1 MIDTNYWVL
10 PDGIT
15 EALPDEAET
24 MEALRR
30 HLIDTYQSWGYR
42 LVIPPLV
49 EYMDS
54 LRTGVGSILDL
65 QTFKVTDQ
73 LTGRQ
78 LGIRADITPQVA
90 RIDAHGLKSDHPNR
104 LCYIGQVLRTKSQH
118 FEGSR
123 SPLQVGAELF
133 GSTGIES
140 DCELISLMLETLN
153 ISRVKNVV
161 LDIGHVDI
169 FRGLSL
175 QAELSEQEEKQFFD
189 MLERK
194 SIPEIDAW
202 IRTCNLSKPIG
213 DMLTV
218 LPRLSGSIEV
228 LDQAKQALSNAGR
241 EVQQALDYLTSL
253 TNRLAQN
260 WSDITIHIDLSELR
274 GYSYHTGIVYAAYVP
289 SSGREIAR
297 GGRYDDIGKH
307 FGNARPATG
316 FSTNLG
322 LLLEM
327 GTYQQ
332 VAKKQPIL
340 APNTI
345 DPSLSHFIKQLRD
358 NGEVVIHQLDNQTEA
373 DCKALNCNRKITFE
387 NGHWQVVAL

>member
-1 MIDTNYWVL
+1 MTDTNYWVL
-10 PDGIT
+10 PDGVS

-24 MEALRR
+24 LEALRR
-30 HLIDTYQSWGYR
+30 QLIDTYKSWGYR
-42 LVIPPLV
+42 FVMPPLV

-54 LRTGVGSILDL
+54 LRTGVGTLLDL

-73 LTGRQ
+73 LSGRQ

-104 LCYIGQVLRTKSQH
+104 LCYIDRVLRTKSQH

-133 GSTGIES
+133 GSMGIES

-153 ISRVKNVV
+153 TAGVEDIV

-169 FRGLSL
+169 FRSLSA
-175 QAELSEQEEKQFFD
+175 QAELSDTEEKQFFD

-194 SIPEIDAW
+194 SIPEIDQW
-202 IRTCNLSKPIG
+202 IKDCKLPTPIG
-213 DMLTV
+213 KMLAA
-218 LPRLSGSIEV
+218 LPRLNGSV
-228 LDQAKQALSNAGR
+228 KQLDKAKEILSTAPR
-241 EVQQALDYLTSL
+241 DVAVALDYLTAL
-253 TNRLAQN
+253 TKRLAEN
-260 WSDITIHIDLSELR
+260 WPQVTIHIDLSELR
-274 GYSYHTGIVYAAYVP
+274 GYTYHTGIVYAAYVT

-322 LLLEM
+322 LLLET
-327 GTYQQ
+327 GNYQQ
-332 VAKKQPIL
+332 QKQNQPIL
-340 APNTI
+340 APTEN
-345 DPSLSHFIKQLRD
+345 DPLLNATIKQLRQQ
-358 NGEVVIHQLDNQTEA
+358 GEVVIRQLGGQSEK
-373 DCKALNCNRKITFE
+373 DCEILNCDRKIVLE
-387 NGHWQVVAL
+387 NGEWAVVAI

>member
-1 MIDTNYWVL
+1 MTDTNYWVL
-10 PDGIT
+10 PDGIS
-15 EALPDEAET
+15 EALPDEAEK

-30 HLIDTYQSWGYR
+30 QLIDTYKSWGYR
-42 LVIPPLV
+42 FVMPPLV

-54 LRTGVGSILDL
+54 LRTGVGTLLDL

-104 LCYIGQVLRTKSQH
+104 LCYIGRVLRTQSQH

-133 GSTGIES
+133 GSMGIES

-153 ISRVKNVV
+153 TAGIQDVV
-161 LDIGHVDI
+161 VDLGHVDV
-169 FRGLSL
+169 FRSLSE
-175 QAELSEQEEKQFFD
+175 QAELSETEEKQFFD

-202 IRTCNLSKPIG
+202 IKKCNLPQDIG
-213 DMLTV
+213 DMLGA
-218 LPRLSGSIEV
+218 LPRLSGSTDI
-228 LDQAKQALSNAGR
+228 LDKAKKSLSNAR
-241 EVQQALDYLTSL
+241 RDVKQALDYLTAL
-253 TNRLAQN
+253 TKRIAEN
-260 WSDITIHIDLSELR
+260 WPAVTIHIDLSELR
-274 GYSYHTGIVYAAYVP
+274 GYTYHTGIVYAAYVP

-322 LLLEM
+322 LLLDM
-327 GTYQQ
+327 GSYQ
-332 VAKKQPIL
+332 KQQNKHPIL
-340 APNTI
+340 APAVSN
-345 DPSLSHFIKQLRD
+345 PPLNALIKQLRSA
-358 NGEVVIHQLDNQTEA
+358 GEVVIRQLDGQTEK
-373 DCKALNCNRKITFE
+373 DCDVLNCNRKIIMQDTA
-387 NGHWQVVAL
+387 WTVVEI

>member
-1 MIDTNYWVL
+1 MTDTNYWVL
-10 PDGIT
+10 PDGIN

-133 GSTGIES
+133 GSMGIES

-153 ISRVKNVV
+153 ISGIKNIV

-169 FRGLSL
+169 FRGLSS
-175 QAELSEQEEKQFFD
+175 QAELSEREEKQFFD

-202 IRTCNLSKPIG
+202 IQSCNLSKPIG
-213 DMLTV
+213 DMLAV
-218 LPRLSGSIEV
+218 LPRLSGSVEI

-241 EVQQALDYLTSL
+241 EVQQALDYLTGL

-260 WSDITIHIDLSELR
+260 WPDITIHIDLSELR

-327 GTYQQ
+327 GNYQYAQ
-332 VAKKQPIL
+332 KKQPIL
-340 APNTI
+340 APNSI
-345 DPSLSHFIKQLRD
+345 DPSLLQFIKQLRS
-358 NGEVVIHQLDNQTEA
+358 NGEIVIRQLDDQTED
-373 DCKALNCNRKITFE
+373 DCKALNCNRKIVSE
-387 NGHWQVVAL
+387 NGNWQVVAL

>member
-1 MIDTNYWVL
+1 MTDTNYWVL
-10 PDGIT
+10 PDGVS
-15 EALPDEAET
+15 EALPDEAEN

-30 HLIDTYQSWGYR
+30 QLIDTYKSWGYR
-42 LVIPPLV
+42 FVMPPLV

-73 LTGRQ
+73 LSGRQ

-90 RIDAHGLKSDHPNR
+90 RIDAHGLKSKSPNR
-104 LCYIGQVLRTKSQH
+104 LCYIDRVLRTKSQH

-133 GSTGIES
+133 GSIGIES

-153 ISRVKNVV
+153 TAGIQEIV

-169 FRGLSL
+169 FRSLSA
-175 QAELSEQEEKQFFD
+175 QAELSETEEKQFFD
-189 MLERK
+189 MLDRK
-194 SIPEIDAW
+194 SIPEIDKW
-202 IRTCNLSKPIG
+202 IKDCNLPTPIG
-213 DMLTV
+213 KMLAA
-218 LPRLSGSIEV
+218 LPRLNGSVEQ
-228 LDQAKQALSNAGR
+228 LDKAKEALSTASR
-241 EVQQALDYLTSL
+241 DVQVALDYLTAL
-253 TNRLAQN
+253 TKRLQEN
-260 WSDITIHIDLSELR
+260 WPQLTIHIDLSELR
-274 GYSYHTGIVYAAYVP
+274 GYTYHTGIVYAAYVP

-327 GTYQQ
+327 GNYQQ
-332 VAKKQPIL
+332 AHKKPAIL
-340 APNTI
+340 APAKVGA
-345 DPSLSHFIKQLRD
+345 SLNKFIKQLHN
-358 NGEVVIHQLDNQTEA
+358 NGEVVIRQLDDQTEE
-373 DCKALNCNRKITFE
+373 DCETLNCNRKIVLE
-387 NGHWQVVAL
+387 NDQWVIVDI

>member
-1 MIDTNYWVL
+1 MTDTNYWVL
-10 PDGIT
+10 PDGIS
-15 EALPDEAET
+15 EELPDEAEK

-30 HLIDTYQSWGYR
+30 QLIDTYKSWGYR
-42 LVIPPLV
+42 FVMPPLV

-73 LTGRQ
+73 LSGRQ

-104 LCYIGQVLRTKSQH
+104 LCYIGRVLRTQSLH

-133 GSTGIES
+133 GNMGIES
-140 DCELISLMLETLN
+140 DCEPISLMLETLD
-153 ISRVKNVV
+153 IAGIQDVV
-161 LDIGHVDI
+161 LDIGHVDV
-169 FRGLSL
+169 FRSLSAQAGLS
-175 QAELSEQEEKQFFD
+175 QVEEKQFFD

-202 IRTCNLSKPIG
+202 IKECNLPAQIG
-213 DMLTV
+213 AMFAA
-218 LPRLSGSIEV
+218 LPRLSGSMEI
-228 LDQAKQALSNAGR
+228 LDKAKEALSNAER
-241 EVQQALDYLTSL
+241 DVKLALDYLTAL
-253 TNRLAQN
+253 TARLKEN
-260 WSDITIHIDLSELR
+260 WPNVTIHIDLSELR
-274 GYSYHTGIVYAAYVP
+274 GYTYHTGIVYAAYVP

-327 GTYQQ
+327 GSYQQ
-332 VAKKQPIL
+332 QKNKQPIL
-340 APNTI
+340 ASSEN
-345 DPSLSHFIKQLRD
+345 DPSLNALIKQLRSA
-358 NGEVVIHQLDNQTEA
+358 GETVIRQLGGQTDK
-373 DCKALNCNRKITFE
+373 DCEVLDCDRKIVMQDDNWT
-387 NGHWQVVAL
+387 VIDI

>member
-1 MIDTNYWVL
+1 MTDTNYWVL
-10 PDGIT
+10 PDGIN

-30 HLIDTYQSWGYR
+30 QLIDTYKSWGYR
-42 LVIPPLV
+42 FVMPPLV

-54 LRTGVGSILDL
+54 LRTGVGSLLDL

-73 LTGRQ
+73 LSGRQ

-90 RIDAHGLKSDHPNR
+90 RIDAHGLKSEHPNR
-104 LCYIGQVLRTKSQH
+104 LCYIGRVLRTQSQH

-133 GSTGIES
+133 GSMGIES
-140 DCELISLMLETLN
+140 DCELISLMLETLGTAG
-153 ISRVKNVV
+153 IQDVV
-161 LDIGHVDI
+161 IDIGHVDI
-169 FRGLSL
+169 FRGLSA
-175 QAELSEQEEKQFFD
+175 QAGLSEKEEKQFFN

-194 SIPEIDAW
+194 SIPEIDDW
-202 IRTCNLSKPIG
+202 IKDCNLQKQIG
-213 DMLTV
+213 DMLSA
-218 LPRLSGSIEV
+218 LPRLSGSIDV
-228 LDQAKQALSNAGR
+228 LEEAKKALSNADR
-241 EVQQALDYLTSL
+241 DVQQALDYLTALTKRL
-253 TNRLAQN
+253 TNN
-260 WSDITIHIDLSELR
+260 WPNATIHIDLSELR

-289 SSGREIAR
+289 SFGREIAR

-327 GTYQQ
+327 GNYQQ
-332 VAKKQPIL
+332 QASKQPIL
-340 APNTI
+340 APT
-345 DPSLSHFIKQLRD
+345 DSDQALYALIKQLRD
-358 NGEVVIHQLDNQTEA
+358 NGEVVIRQLDNQTQK
-373 DCKALNCNRKITFE
+373 DCEILNCNRKIVSKD
-387 NGHWQVVAL
+387 GDWAVVDI